1 MTTTK
6 LLNLPVLIVV
16 SDPWEFGTECGTGPF
31 FGPILDATNA
41 KLLVRFSKPVN
52 YQGKTLLVAL
62 GQCRHI
68 GDSLEKLS
76 EKPMAVNLVLLPE
89 AVEKI
94 AELNPEK
101 DREGVAVIAT
111 IQRAL

>member
-6 LLNLPVLIVV
+6 LLNLPVLIFV
-16 SDPWEFGTECGTGPF
+16 SDPWEFGSECGTGPF

-52 YQGKTLLVAL
+52 YEGKTLLVAV
-62 GQCRHI
+62 GQCRHV
-68 GDSLEKLS
+68 GDTLENLS
-76 EKPMAVNLVLLPE
+76 EKPMAMNLVLFPE
-89 AVEKI
+89 AVEII

-101 DREGVAVIAT
+101 TEEGVAVIGT